1 MPLPRIQTMTID
13 KHDEDVAIIRIRF
26 ITGPDGRS
34 LYLTTDVGEHLGI
47 NSDEDGNCLDV
58 LTDFGIPFIKLT
70 VSDRGQIIGPV
81 SLVSDQHFGRLATEV
96 WKLRQDA

>member
-1 MPLPRIQTMTID
+1 MTFPRIRTMTID
-13 KHDEDVAIIRIRF
+13 SHDENVAIMSLRF
-26 ITGPDGRS
+26 ITGPDGRPA
-34 LYLTTDVGEHLGI
+34 YLTTDIGEHLGI

-81 SLVSDQHFGRLATEV
+81 TFVSDQDFGRLVPEV